1 MSAAVAVV
9 EPPVVPSPLA
19 SERRAPGELAALL
32 ILATV
37 FFTVA
42 VDYVVMMPL
51 GPQLQEV
58 FRINIQ
64 QFNVAVG
71 AYALAAGLAGL
82 GAALVMDR
90 FDRKRA
96 LLFLYAGFA
105 VGTLGCAL
113 APSYGWLVGMRALA
127 GVFGG
132 VVGGVVLAIVGDT
145 VPESRRGA
153 AVGIVT
159 TAFPLAQVAGVP
171 LSLWVAH
178 AISWH
183 VVFLW
188 LAALSAL
195 ILVAAAVWLPRV
207 RGHLRAAAA
216 DAAAGGTPASRLWAV
231 VVDRNHLRAFGLMAG
246 ITLGG
251 FLLVPNLAVY
261 MVRNVG
267 VSQAH
272 LPWLYAVGGACTLF
286 TMPLAGRLADRLGK
300 RRVFTVMMVAT
311 TGAVLLL
318 SRVPAGAGVV
328 AASAIMALYMV
339 CTSGRYVPAMAM
351 VTASVTPAQRG
362 GFMSVNSAISQLFS
376 ALTAGLAGQLI
387 HEAPD
392 GRLVGF
398 ATAGG
403 VAALLT
409 VGTLFL
415 GRTLRRAEDDGTAGS
430 LAGAGEG

>member
-1 MSAAVAVV
+1 MSAAATVAK
-9 EPPVVPSPLA
+9 PPVAPSPLDPQ
-19 SERRAPGELAALL
+19 RRAPGELAALL

-71 AYALAAGLAGL
+71 AYALTAGVSGL
-82 GAALVMDR
+82 LAALIMDR
-90 FDRKRA
+90 FDRKRS

-113 APSYGWLVGMRALA
+113 APTYGWLVGMRALA

-145 VPESRRGA
+145 IPEGRRGA

-171 LSLWVAH
+171 LSLWLAH
-178 AISWH
+178 RFSWH
-183 VVFLW
+183 VVFSG
-188 LAALSAL
+188 LAGLSAL
-195 ILVAAAVWLPRV
+195 ILVLAAVRLPRV
-207 RGHLRAAAA
+207 RGHLRGVAA
-216 DAAAGGTPASRLWAV
+216 DRAAGETPAARLWAV
-231 VVDRNHLRAFGLMAG
+231 MVDRNHQRAFGLMAG

-251 FLLVPNLAVY
+251 FLLVPDLAVY

-267 VSQAH
+267 VSQAQ

-300 RRVFTVMMVAT
+300 PRVFTVMMLAT
-311 TGAVLLL
+311 IGSTLLL
-318 SRVPAGAGVV
+318 SRVPAGAGV
-328 AASAIMALYMV
+328 AASAAAVALYMI

-351 VTASVTPAQRG
+351 VTASVTPRQRG

-376 ALTAGLAGQLI
+376 ALTAWLAGLMI

-392 GRLVGF
+392 GRLLGF
-398 ATAGG
+398 GTAGG
-403 VAALLT
+403 VAAVLT
-409 VGTLFL
+409 LGTLFL
-415 GRTLRRAEDDGTAGS
+415 GRTLRRVDDGPVGNMA
-430 LAGAGEG
+430 EQ